1 MTSATIE
8 AHRCWPLAVHESAHA
23 VAGVLF
29 GLRLAR
35 LEIDLRAWQGATVFE
50 APFPPGRWRED
61 LLVSLAGESAQKRA
75 DPSGWSLD
83 NGVGRSRA
91 AADLQQARRAV
102 GKLGLEEHLAER
114 RMAEGQ
120 RAAAALVNKLWPT
133 IAALAARLLDAEG
146 RLDGDA
152 VELFLEK
159 AFPRERRA
167 TIAGG
172 CAFAKGESQG
182 G

>member
-23 VAGVLF
+23 VVGVLF

-35 LEIDLRAWQGATVFE
+35 LEIDLRAWQGVTFFE
-50 APFPPGRWRED
+50 APFPPGRWREE
-61 LLVSLAGESAQKRA
+61 LLVSLAGTIAQKRA

-91 AADLQQARRAV
+91 AADLQQARRSA
-102 GKLGLEEHLAER
+102 GKADRDEHLAER

-120 RAAAALVNKLWPT
+120 RAAAALVNMLWPT
-133 IAALAARLLDAEG
+133 IAVLAERLLDAEG

-152 VELFLEK
+152 VALFLEREL
-159 AFPRERRA
+159 PRERRA
-167 TIAGG
+167 AIVGR
-172 CAFAKGESQG
+172 CAFAREESYG

>member
-35 LEIDLRAWQGATVFE
+35 LEIDLRAWQGVTFFE
-50 APFPPGRWRED
+50 TPFPPGRWREE
-61 LLVSLAGESAQKRA
+61 LLVSLAGEIAQKRA

-91 AADLQQARRAV
+91 AADLQQARRAA
-102 GKLGLEEHLAER
+102 GKLDRDEHLAER

-120 RAAAALVNKLWPT
+120 LAAAALVNTLWPT
-133 IAALAARLLDAEG
+133 IAALAERLLDAEG
-146 RLDGDA
+146 RLEGDA
-152 VELFLEK
+152 VALFLEREL
-159 AFPRERRA
+159 PRERRA
-167 TIAGG
+167 AIAGR
-172 CAFAKGESQG
+172 CAFAREESYG